1 LQIDGDSRIR
11 VTGKVPMKSAKG
23 DWLSRLGGSHQFF
36 LLGDQ
41 PASRPVWSM
50 GGLAAGAV
58 PVTVRS
64 SHGYAAQLPS
74 DAQDPPREA
83 RPGDFFRN

>member
-1 LQIDGDSRIR
+1 
-11 VTGKVPMKSAKG
+11 MKSAKR
-23 DWLSRLGGSHQFF
+23 DWLNRLGGSPQFF
-36 LLGDQ
+36 VLGDQ
-41 PASRPVWSM
+41 HASRPVWSM

-74 DAQDPPREA
+74 DAPETLGEA